1 MNPAVSSSVC
11 QKCGFAANRI
21 GARWCSKCG
30 SKLISLEDLQ
40 VSSPQA
46 PRKLEEEV
54 VQQTPKAIALAEIVT
69 GISGVFLGTLLVA
82 AFQNADPISVFPAL
96 SDLSPRAA
104 TIFLDIVG
112 ATLGVIGTLDI
123 IAGLWSFQG
132 TRWAWILGLGV
143 NSALGVL
150 SFMWL
155 FAVST
160 LTGLPGVLAGFLITY
175 YLKRPE
181 VSDSFGSSLRGHR

>member
-1 MNPAVSSSVC
+1 VNPAVSSSVC

-30 SKLISLEDLQ
+30 SKLIAFEDLQ
-40 VSSPQA
+40 VSSPKA
-46 PRKLEEEV
+46 PRKLEEEILR
-54 VQQTPKAIALAEIVT
+54 QSPKAIAFVEIVT

-82 AFQNADPISVFPAL
+82 GFQNANPISVFPAL
-96 SDLSPRAA
+96 SDLSPSAA

-112 ATLGVIGTLDI
+112 ATLGLIGTLDI
-123 IAGLWSFQG
+123 IAGLGSFQG
-132 TRWAWILGLGV
+132 MRWAWILGSGV
-143 NSALGVL
+143 NGALGVL

-160 LTGLPGVLAGFLITY
+160 FTGLPGALVGFLMVY

-181 VSDSFGSSLRGHR
+181 VRDSFGRK